1 MVIIIF
7 HCFSSGNPDASDLTG
22 NTALHLATIHG
33 HIDCVSFLI
42 NFGSNLWSLNND
54 YQTAKDVTVRAHCD
68 SRKAQELL
76 ILLDESMARALMM
89 NPKLVAK
96 QQEKALIE
104 AEKRMK
110 QFEKIHKK
118 SLKKAEKEEKQMEKI
133 RSKLIVAP
141 IETHAKIISSATN
154 YTNINQSSTN
164 YIGTNHT
171 DRLMTDPNQSV
182 TNLTGTNTK
191 KTGRL
196 FQTNTSRNLIKSLS
210 NINPLESSSSQSL
223 SGQTTTCCHGSTNCK
238 DCSNNRSEEDEDG
251 LEVVECQK
259 PSNLNVRGIM
269 SEVLK
274 NNRSKEGSNQSR
286 SKEGSNQSRSKEGP
300 NQSRSNEGSRFSV
313 GDYDNQ
319 IFRSGENLDR
329 LSQTGS
335 NLIRSKSGST
345 IQLFESKLAPRVT
358 PKTFSQIVNG
368 DRDNYSNG
376 VNYTNYK
383 PRNDQSSGSSSI
395 SSSWKGTISKLNK
408 LAINTS
414 LGAVSKRILHR
425 KASTGSTNSGTS
437 HQSNQSNEG
446 VVLKQLL
453 IKSGSLNNLSTI
465 YCTSSD
471 SSSNRIKTNGK
482 EKNGFTL
489 MNGTNSSKS
498 SFSSGNN
505 NDINSLTNSSSDEF
519 KMIEKINQDSGIG
532 SSVKVRPLSGL
543 RSSLDPEQVLYVR
556 KNPMMESIDEQ
567 LINSGLINGLTN
579 PGLIHSSLYMSH
591 KMNNSGVN
599 SMYHSMNS
607 LSMKSQPWIEMF
619 QKKTQL

>member
-1 MVIIIF
+1 
-7 HCFSSGNPDASDLTG
+7 
-22 NTALHLATIHG
+22 
-33 HIDCVSFLI
+33 
-42 NFGSNLWSLNND
+42 
-54 YQTAKDVTVRAHCD
+54 
-68 SRKAQELL
+68 
-76 ILLDESMARALMM
+76 MARALMM

-104 AEKRMK
+104 AEKRVK

-141 IETHAKIISSATN
+141 IEANAKIIPSATN
-154 YTNINQSSTN
+154 YTNINQSPTN
-164 YIGTNHT
+164 HIGTNYTERLVT
-171 DRLMTDPNQSV
+171 DPNYSERLVTDPNQSV
-182 TNLTGTNTK
+182 TTLTGTNTK

-210 NINPLESSSSQSL
+210 NINPLESSSQSL
-223 SGQTTTCCHGSTNCK
+223 SGQTTCCHGTTHCK
-238 DCSNNRSEEDEDG
+238 DCLNNRSEEDEDG

-269 SEVLK
+269 SQVLK
-274 NNRSKEGSNQSR
+274 NNRSKEGL
-286 SKEGSNQSRSKEGP
+286 KEGSK
-300 NQSRSNEGSRFSV
+300 EGSRFSV
-313 GDYDNQ
+313 GDCNQ

-345 IQLFESKLAPRVT
+345 IQLFESKLAPKVT

-368 DRDNYSNG
+368 DRSNYSNG

-383 PRNDQSSGSSSI
+383 PKNDQSSSSSI

-408 LAINTS
+408 LTINTS

-437 HQSNQSNEG
+437 NRSNQSNEG
-446 VVLKQLL
+446 GVILKQLL

-471 SSSNRIKTNGK
+471 SSSSNRIKTNGK
-482 EKNGFTL
+482 ERNGFTL
-489 MNGTNSSKS
+489 VNGTTSSKS

-505 NDINSLTNSSSDEF
+505 NEVSSLTNYSHSSSDEF
-519 KMIEKINQDSGIG
+519 KMIEKINEDSGIG
-532 SSVKVRPLSGL
+532 SSAKVRPLSGL

-556 KNPMMESIDEQ
+556 KNPVMESIDEQ
-567 LINSGLINGLTN
+567 LINSGLLNNGLTN